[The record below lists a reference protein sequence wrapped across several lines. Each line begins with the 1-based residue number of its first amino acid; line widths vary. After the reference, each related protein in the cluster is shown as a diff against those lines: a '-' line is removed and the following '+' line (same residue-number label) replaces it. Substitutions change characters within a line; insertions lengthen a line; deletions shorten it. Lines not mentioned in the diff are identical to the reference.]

1 MSTERAAWF
10 FNFSRP
16 GDVVEIKNADGPTLS
31 AADGDIYDW
40 TISWADWQAGS
51 ALK

>member
-10 FNFSRP
+10 FNFSQV
-16 GDVVEIKNADGPTLS
+16 GDVVEIRNSTAGDLHS
-31 AADGDIYDW
+31 DIYDW
-40 TISWADWQAGS
+40 VIPWDQWQAGS